1 MIIRKLKTLFS
12 GKALLLTTTALVATV
27 VVVGGTTLLTPGS
40 GVTGVVFTRGSFTES
55 TDIKFKVGDRKRDVI
70 HVPRAQE
77 TVVQRIDIEPG
88 GHTGWHSHPGP
99 VVVVIK
105 SGTMSF
111 YDGDDPT
118 CTVKTYS
125 AGDAFID
132 SGQGHSHIARNET
145 GATLELYATYFDVP
159 VGGAFRLDAEDPG
172 YCQF

>member
-1 MIIRKLKTLFS
+1 MTFHKLRTLVP
-12 GKALLLTTTALVATV
+12 GKLALLAAVGLFAVIAVSGATA
-27 VVVGGTTLLTPGS
+27 LLTPGS
-40 GVTGVVFTRGSFTES
+40 GVTGVVFARGSFTES
-55 TDIKFKVGDRKRDVI
+55 TDIKFKVGEGKREVI

-77 TVVQRIDIEPG
+77 TVVQRIDVAAG

-125 AGDAFID
+125 AGDVFID
-132 SGQGHSHIARNET
+132 AGQGHSHIARNET
-145 GATLELYATYFDVP
+145 GENLELYATYFDVP
-159 VGGAFRLDAEDPG
+159 VGEPFRIDMPDPG